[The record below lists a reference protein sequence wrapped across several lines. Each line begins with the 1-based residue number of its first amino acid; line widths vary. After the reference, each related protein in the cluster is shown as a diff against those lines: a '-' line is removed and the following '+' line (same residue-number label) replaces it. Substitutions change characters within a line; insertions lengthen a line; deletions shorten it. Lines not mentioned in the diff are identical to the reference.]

1 MWSRWFHSSV
11 QHDVVPPVDDRVVG
25 SNDGGND
32 GEAVVWAEAGEGVV
46 VVAEVEGMITDG
58 EMLTCRNKARAE

>member
-11 QHDVVPPVDDRVVG
+11 QHDVVPPADDRVVG

-32 GEAVVWAEAGEGVV
+32 GEAVV
-46 VVAEVEGMITDG
+46 
-58 EMLTCRNKARAE
+58 